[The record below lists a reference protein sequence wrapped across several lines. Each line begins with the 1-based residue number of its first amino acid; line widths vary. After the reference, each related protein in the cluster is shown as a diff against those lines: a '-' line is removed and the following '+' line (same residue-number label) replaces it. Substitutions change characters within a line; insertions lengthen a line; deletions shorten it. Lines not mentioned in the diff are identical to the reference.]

1 MNLQAILE
9 APTEFDFYQAVY
21 QFQLQLSHQ
30 DKGYRVGHD
39 AIPSEEL
46 IRFKSDQHLGF
57 PGQAISKIDAKLSQR
72 TGKQAA
78 EMHVSFMGMTGP
90 SGVLPQHYT
99 ELVLERLRLKDTG
112 MRDFYDLFNH
122 RLISLFYRAWEKY
135 RFAVNYDSS
144 QKSTSDSFSHVL
156 NQLSGGGT
164 HSRYYSGF
172 SQRKSPSAESLRLML
187 EDFTGCIVEIKS
199 FEGRWQS
206 LANTE
211 QTRMVSRAMPEGQ
224 YAQLGKDASI
234 GSKVWDI
241 NSSITINI
249 KPSKKGSVA
258 SFLPGEPGYLPL
270 KELVDKYLG
279 KSVKHKVYLEIK
291 QQDAPKAQ
299 LSMSAVPL
307 GLGCGLLSRADNG
320 QQLKRLMI

>member
-1 MNLQAILE
+1 MNLQQILE

-21 QFQLQLSHQ
+21 QFQLQLSQ
-30 DKGYRVGHD
+30 QNKGFKVGHD

-46 IRFKSDQHLGF
+46 IRFKADQHLGF
-57 PGQAISKIDAKLSQR
+57 PGQAISQVDPKVSQHA
-72 TGKQAA
+72 GKQAA
-78 EMHVSFMGMTGP
+78 DMHVSFMGMTGP
-90 SGVLPQHYT
+90 SGVMPQHYT
-99 ELVLERLRLKDTG
+99 ELVLERLRLKDSG

-144 QKSTSDSFSHVL
+144 EKGSSDSFTHVL
-156 NQLSGGGT
+156 NQLSGE
-164 HSRYYSGF
+164 SANNRYYSGF
-172 SQRKSPSAESLRLML
+172 NQRKSPSAESLRRML
-187 EDFTGCIVEIKS
+187 EDFTGCTVEINS
-199 FEGRWQS
+199 FEGRWQF
-206 LANTE
+206 LANSE

-224 YAQLGKDASI
+224 YAQLGVDASI
-234 GSKVWDI
+234 GCKVWDI

-249 KPSKKGSVA
+249 KPSKKASVA

-270 KELVDKYLG
+270 KELVASYLG
-279 KSVKHKVYLEIK
+279 KSVKHKIYLEIK

-299 LSMSAVPL
+299 LSSSAVPL